1 LTFGLFCS
9 KRTHYKAK
17 GRQKEKII
25 ADYTDFHGL
34 GKQMQIPPVKGTRDF
49 YPQEMAVRNW
59 IIDGWKRVSL
69 RNGFEEYD
77 GPIFEY
83 LKMFQIKS
91 GDEIIEQLFSLKDRG
106 GRDLALRPEITPT
119 LARMVNQQ
127 ISSLPMPIKWFSV
140 PRLFRAERPQ
150 RGRLRE
156 FFQWNVDII
165 GVEDALADAEVIFCA
180 LDYLRQVGLTP
191 NDIVVKI
198 SSRKLLAAVLE
209 KMGIAEKR
217 LDVLYPVLDKK
228 DKVPVGEF
236 KQMLNKK
243 VADAKIADKIQEF
256 MGIKAISDIKKII
269 EPDDKVNEAID
280 ELAILIDWL
289 KRMGVVDYCQ
299 FDPGIVRGL
308 AYYTG
313 IVYEIYD
320 KRGELR
326 AIGGGGRYDDLL
338 KQFGGPAVPATGF
351 GMGDC
356 VLGLM
361 LEEKG
366 LLKPKP
372 AELDYFVAC
381 VEPEQTQQ
389 DAVKVV
395 AELRTK
401 GFAADFSYKSIS
413 LSRQLKQ
420 ASGRNAKKCIII
432 GDEFKNNELVVK
444 DMTTSKQKRIKTDT
458 FFAELNPPKAD

>member
-1 LTFGLFCS
+1 
-9 KRTHYKAK
+9 
-17 GRQKEKII
+17 
-25 ADYTDFHGL
+25 
-34 GKQMQIPPVKGTRDF
+34 MQIPLVKGTRDF

-59 IIDGWKRVSL
+59 IIDGWKRASL

-83 LKMFQIKS
+83 LQMYQIKS
-91 GDEIIEQLFSLKDRG
+91 GDEIVEQLFSFKDRG
-106 GRDLALRPEITPT
+106 DRDLALRPEITPT
-119 LARMVNQQ
+119 LARMVNQK
-127 ISSLPMPIKWFSV
+127 ISSLPLPIKWFSV

-150 RGRLRE
+150 KGRLRE

-165 GVEDALADAEVIFCA
+165 GVESVLADAEVIFCA
-180 LDYLRQVGLTP
+180 LDYLREAGLTP

-209 KMGIAEKR
+209 KMGIPEKR
-217 LDVLYPVLDKK
+217 LDMLYPVLDKN
-228 DKVPVGEF
+228 DKVSAGEF
-236 KQMLNKK
+236 NQMLNKK
-243 VADAKIADKIQEF
+243 VADAKIVDKIQEF
-256 MGIKAISDIKKII
+256 VGIKAISDVRKII
-269 EPDDKVNEAID
+269 KPNDKINEAID
-280 ELAILIDWL
+280 KIAVLFDWL
-289 KRMGVVDYCQ
+289 KRMGVVEYCQ

-308 AYYTG
+308 AYYTD

-338 KQFGGPAVPATGF
+338 KQFGGPAMPATGF

-356 VLGLM
+356 VLGLI
-361 LEEKG
+361 LEERG

-372 AELDYFVAC
+372 TGIDYFIAC

-389 DAVKVV
+389 DAVKIV

-401 GFAADFSYKSIS
+401 GYSADFSYKSAS

-420 ASGRNAKKCIII
+420 ASAQNAKKCIIL
-432 GDEFKNNELVVK
+432 GDELKNNELVVK
-444 DMTTSKQKRIKTDT
+444 DMTTSKQKRIKLDT
-458 FFAELNPPKAD
+458 FFAELNKQS